1 MDYDYDYAE
10 FLWME
15 EVGQVFRFFFPFFF
29 SFLSEWRKQV
39 FKFERGNNVRESITY
54 RFLIGKIFLLIS
66 NAFVTGLPFTTVN
79 SIYGFNNWKR
89 VNNWMRGRKR
99 GGNKGTRFV
108 RMRVLHFTIYLN
120 EHSNLSI
127 RTSLS

>member
-15 EVGQVFRFFFPFFF
+15 EVGQVFRFFFPFFFF

-54 RFLIGKIFLLIS
+54 RFLIGKIFS
-66 NAFVTGLPFTTVN
+66 PDFQ
-79 SIYGFNNWKR
+79 R
-89 VNNWMRGRKR
+89 VCN
-99 GGNKGTRFV
+99 
-108 RMRVLHFTIYLN
+108 
-120 EHSNLSI
+120 
-127 RTSLS
+127 RTSIHYCQQHLRV